1 MGPWFHVSKQA
12 HLIIN
17 SYIFQFHANK
27 QANLN
32 QLLPMYSNAMQTES
46 PFESITSYV
55 FQFHANNHARS
66 INECLCITIP
76 CKQTAPSK
84 LITSYFIP
92 VLCKQTGPSES
103 LPPNVFKFHINKQ
116 AHLDWL
122 LCMYYDSMQT
132 TRPIWQ

>member
-76 CKQTAPSK
+76 CKQP
-84 LITSYFIP
+84 
-92 VLCKQTGPSES
+92 GPFD
-103 LPPNVFKFHINKQ
+103 NKFHVFQFHGTKQ
-116 AHLDWL
+116 VHLT
-122 LCMYYDSMQT
+122 MNSHVPNPMQT
-132 TRPIWQ
+132 NRQIQIHRFQFQAKKWAHW